1 MTKRGKLITIILGVL
16 AGIQLVLA
24 AGWFDAG
31 DSGPRLLSLR
41 EAEQILGQRAH
52 LSDSSHTAGVVILS
66 WNLVYTADS
75 ADEKTGKTGNVYFMY
90 EEYETI
96 EDAQRTY
103 ADIKTGNE
111 KHEGFKVLQGMGDE
125 AYFHSDGE
133 NFMFIL
139 VRKGAKML
147 RMKVNKVTGK
157 TSPDAFN
164 AVAARIADAI

>member
-16 AGIQLVLA
+16 ASIQLVLA
-24 AGWFDAG
+24 AGWFDTG

-41 EAEQILGQRAH
+41 EAEQLLGQGAH
-52 LSDSSHTAGVVILS
+52 LSDSSYTAGVAILS

-103 ADIKTGNE
+103 ADIKMGNG

-125 AYFHSDGE
+125 AYFHGDGE

-139 VRKGAKML
+139 VRKGAKMF

-157 TSPDAFN
+157 TSADSFN
-164 AVAARIADAI
+164 AVAANIADAI